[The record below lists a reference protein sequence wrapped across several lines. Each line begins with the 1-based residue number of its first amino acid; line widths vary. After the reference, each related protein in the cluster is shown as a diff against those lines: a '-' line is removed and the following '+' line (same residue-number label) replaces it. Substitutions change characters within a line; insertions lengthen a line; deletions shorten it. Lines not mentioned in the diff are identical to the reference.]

1 MLARVLGHRV
11 PQQFNLNTW
20 LPRLWDL
27 ASNKHY
33 TVFLLGWWPII
44 LEVRAYD
51 LRRAFYTLDIVGT
64 HHGKFNTQPGST
76 ESEKVIRM
84 INEVRPSILFTSF
97 GTPRQEQ
104 WLHAH
109 WDRLKVNVAI
119 IGDGLIG
126 EVGSFDL
133 LGITG
138 MDP

>member
-1 MLARVLGHRV
+1 
-11 PQQFNLNTW
+11 
-20 LPRLWDL
+20 
-27 ASNKHY
+27 
-33 TVFLLGWWPII
+33 
-44 LEVRAYD
+44 
-51 LRRAFYTLDIVGT
+51 
-64 HHGKFNTQPGST
+64 
-76 ESEKVIRM
+76 M